1 MQLFTKNITHQSL
14 GSLGECV
21 CVCGGEGRGGVKL
34 SKIIPTDRNPKTFV
48 QLVLQI
54 ECLLSC

>member
-21 CVCGGEGRGGVKL
+21 CVWRGGEGGVKL